1 MGFMAWNRRA
11 VVVGTFASL
20 ALAGLVVGCSAAS
33 KQSGPP
39 PNDAPA
45 VDALVNPAHPG
56 LESCRGSAA
65 STEVEDDLQMAADF
79 KESCHEMVVCGGL
92 NASLT
97 TSLIGVF
104 IDAAAGKNSGGPSGF
119 VFDGK
124 GTWAAG
130 TRMDVDLHL
139 GADTSFGKKGDLIV
153 FNVFDVSTY
162 FTGAQIK
169 ATASVNTK
177 GETTT
182 SLGMSFTG
190 LGPGIELLGLG
201 PSPQSPLVID
211 SDKIGAALG
220 AMQLHARVH
229 MNDTHGDSRI
239 VYELEMPMTTVGAM
253 ASGAPTPMNLLDVH
267 GTRGNGQV
275 LTVTDFGIAY
285 RDIGAGYLEGS
296 IAFEVTGGAS
306 FAYGA
311 TFTYPRRS
319 APDVAL
325 SCETGKKAAFDA
337 GSSDAGTGG

>member
-1 MGFMAWNRRA
+1 MRNFLSNRSNRSARAWF
-11 VVVGTFASL
+11 VVGTL
-20 ALAGLVVGCSAAS
+20 ACIVFGAGCSASS
-33 KQSGPP
+33 KSGPP
-39 PNDAPA
+39 ANDAPA

-56 LESCRGSAA
+56 LESCRGSLASAA
-65 STEVEDDLQMAADF
+65 IDDDLQMASDF

-104 IDAAAGKNSGGPSGF
+104 IDAAAGKSNGGPNGF

-124 GTWAAG
+124 GTWTAG

-139 GADTSFGKKGDLIV
+139 GADTSFGKQGDLIT
-153 FNVFDVSTY
+153 FNVFDVATY

-177 GETTT
+177 GEATT

-190 LGPGIELLGLG
+190 LGPGVELLGLG
-201 PSPQSPLVID
+201 ANPPSPIVID
-211 SDKIGAALG
+211 STKIAAALG
-220 AMQLHARVH
+220 AIQLHARVH
-229 MNDTHGDSRI
+229 MNDTHGDSHI
-239 VYELEMPMTTVGAM
+239 LYELDMPMTTVAAM
-253 ASGAPTPMNLLDVH
+253 TSGAPTTMNLLSVS

-296 IAFEVTGGAS
+296 ISFDITGGSAFPYS
-306 FAYGA
+306 A

-319 APDVAL
+319 APDVSL
-325 SCETGKKAAFDA
+325 SCETGKKPAFDA
-337 GSSDAGTGG
+337 GADG